1 MLITSPAVLFFL
13 ALPYF
18 CHSTLSSGSQINSS
32 VSHSHLIFSTSHF
45 KVLKFF
51 FLDLYLFSF
60 INHSFNFLL
69 YFIPIEFSILLSLI
83 SAFQWL
89 LSDIHSPFLLV
100 TQQTIWSYK
109 MLPFV
114 SIDELTIFQILDCIF
129 SVFIFS

>member
-1 MLITSPAVLFFL
+1 MPITSPAVLFFL

-32 VSHSHLIFSTSHF
+32 VSHSHLIFSIGHF

-51 FLDLYLFSF
+51 SLDPYLFSF

-69 YFIPIEFSILLSLI
+69 YFIPIEVSIHLSLT

-89 LSDIHSPFLLV
+89 LSDIHSPFPLE
-100 TQQTIWSYK
+100 TQRTILFYK

-114 SIDELTIFQILDCIF
+114 SIDGLTIFQIQDCIF